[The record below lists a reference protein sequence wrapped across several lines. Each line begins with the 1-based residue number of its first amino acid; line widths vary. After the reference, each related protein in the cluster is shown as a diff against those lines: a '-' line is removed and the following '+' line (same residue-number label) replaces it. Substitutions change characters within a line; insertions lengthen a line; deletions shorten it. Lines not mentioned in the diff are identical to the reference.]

1 MGHSQ
6 KKAIFVLPDIF
17 RKNTCI
23 IVAKIVCNAK
33 TTILTKDSVCFL
45 ITEYIEMNLCCH
57 KMCKFAKLWL
67 LLWTFELL

>member
-1 MGHSQ
+1 MSVKFVTPLKDKEVDGSFS

-33 TTILTKDSVCFL
+33 TTMLTKDSVCFL
-45 ITEYIEMNLCCH
+45 FTEYIEMNL
-57 KMCKFAKLWL
+57 
-67 LLWTFELL
+67 